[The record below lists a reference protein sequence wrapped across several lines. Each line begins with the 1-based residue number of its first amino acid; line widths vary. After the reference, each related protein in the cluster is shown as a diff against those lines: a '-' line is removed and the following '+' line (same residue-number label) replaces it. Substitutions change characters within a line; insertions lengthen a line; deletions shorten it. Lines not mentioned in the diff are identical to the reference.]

1 MDTKIG
7 IIAGWGRYPL
17 ILAEALKQQGRR
29 TYCVG
34 LKDHADP
41 ALEKLCDEFQWVGLG
56 QVGKALTFFHR
67 SGVKCATMAGKVHKV
82 IIYRPGF
89 WLRHL
94 PDFRGLRTFYSHFV
108 LARKDRKDDTLLGAI
123 VHAFGQD
130 GIMLAPATDYAPE
143 LLVEE
148 GCLTERQPTST
159 QRKDIQFG
167 WQLAKQMGRLDIGQ
181 SVVVRDRAV
190 LAVEAIEGT
199 DECIRRAGQ
208 LCTTGEFTIIKVAKP
223 QQDMRFDVPTVG
235 IGTIETMVA
244 AGARVLAIEARRTI
258 LIDRARMIEFAN
270 QHNLVV
276 IALSDPER

>member
-1 MDTKIG
+1 MDKIG

-17 ILAEALKQQGRR
+17 VLAEVLKQQGRR

-41 ALEKLCDEFQWVGLG
+41 ALADLCDEFQWVGLG
-56 QVGKALTFFHR
+56 QVGKALKFFHR
-67 SGVKCATMAGKVHKV
+67 SGVRCATMAGKVHKV
-82 IIYRPGF
+82 ILYRPGF

-94 PDFRGLRTFYSHFV
+94 PDVRGVRTFYSHFL
-108 LARKDRKDDTLLGAI
+108 LAHNDRKDDTLLGAI
-123 VHAFGQD
+123 VQAFGQD
-130 GIMLAPATDYAPE
+130 GITVAPATDYAPD

-148 GCLTERQPTST
+148 GCLTQRQPTSA

-167 WQLAKQMGRLDIGQ
+167 WQLAKQIGQLDIGQ

-199 DECIRRAGQ
+199 DECIRRAGA
-208 LCTTGEFTIIKVAKP
+208 LCTIGEFTVVKVAKP

-244 AGARVLAIEARRTI
+244 AGARVLAIEAGRTI
-258 LIDRARMIEFAN
+258 LIDRARMLEFADR
-270 QHNLVV
+270 HKLVV
-276 IALSDPER
+276 IALGNPQS